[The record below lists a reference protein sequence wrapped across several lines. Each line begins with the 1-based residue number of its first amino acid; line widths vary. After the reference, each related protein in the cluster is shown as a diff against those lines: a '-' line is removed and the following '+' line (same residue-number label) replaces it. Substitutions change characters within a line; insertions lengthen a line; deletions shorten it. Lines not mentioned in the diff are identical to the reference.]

1 MDIDNL
7 PIGVKPTNKMPFEQL
22 IEEKLRIQNELDQEQ
37 ARYGRSA
44 SRKAAATRPTPLV
57 KKRPSSLST
66 SSLPAAVVTA
76 TIITPQQT
84 TTTRTS
90 TGSAINISIPQTS
103 STNTT
108 SGVSPRSNSSFPFE
122 QFEQDSSAQ
131 KVIQPKK
138 YLKKGEGLQR

>member
-44 SRKAAATRPTPLV
+44 SRKAARPTPLL

-66 SSLPAAVVTA
+66 SSLPAAVA
-76 TIITPQQT
+76 TSTSTNTPQQ

-90 TGSAINISIPQTS
+90 TGSAINISIPQAS
-103 STNTT
+103 SSNTT

-122 QFEQDSSAQ
+122 QTEQDSSAQ